1 MILRQNKMFTKD
13 QIEAQTETV
22 KIPIDAV
29 KIEFNNEDHPYRPY
43 GLYVRRSDKK
53 IFRWEEHA
61 RFKLEDIDAL
71 IKIGNKLLQDGYY
84 THKIIIPKPSVIIE
98 RELNVQG

>member
-1 MILRQNKMFTKD
+1 MFTKE
-13 QIEAQTETV
+13 QVQAQTEIV

-29 KIEFNNEDHPYRPY
+29 KIEFDSEDHPYRPY

-61 RFKLEDIDAL
+61 RFKLDDMQVGVL
-71 IKIGNKLLQDGYY
+71 VKMGNELLRDGYY
-84 THKIIIPKPSVIIE
+84 TYEKIIPKPTVIIE
-98 RELNVQG
+98 RK